1 MNIRTLLFL
10 FTLLIPNVTSAQ
22 IDVLVDGVAYELTTS
37 RGVKQEPIAWVD
49 SKEYRFNEPYKGTVV
64 IPESI
69 VYQNKTYTVVGLKRD
84 VFSNCPDLVTVVLPK
99 RFKTIPSGAFSNS
112 SLSSFEF
119 LEGITKIST
128 MAFTNCKFKSITI
141 PNSVTTIE
149 ESAFED
155 CEQMESIQLPKS
167 LTNVES
173 SVFAGCKSLRSI
185 VLPEGIQKIPRN
197 FFYGCTSL
205 QEVKLSENVKE
216 IQNKA
221 FGGCSSLTS
230 IVIPDGTRSI
240 GEAFR
245 GCTNLKSV
253 YMGQVK
259 ELSPRAFSECKNL
272 RDIYFNTLEC
282 PQIQQYEFAFYGLPC
297 DKMTLHVPVAAVE
310 TFKGMIPWNKFN
322 IVGNPNMKVKPQEDT
337 PKWEFRTT
345 DANKDCSIKK
355 VETTS
360 TETKVYMQ
368 IVLNRNSNC
377 NIARNAYI
385 EANGKKYTI
394 KDAVGIPF
402 APSSTTFYP
411 GTTNFTFIFPPIP
424 SNVTKFNMIEENS
437 SWKFYDVKAK

>member
-1 MNIRTLLFL
+1 
-10 FTLLIPNVTSAQ
+10 
-22 IDVLVDGVAYELTTS
+22 
-37 RGVKQEPIAWVD
+37 
-49 SKEYRFNEPYKGTVV
+49 
-64 IPESI
+64 
-69 VYQNKTYTVVGLKRD
+69 
-84 VFSNCPDLVTVVLPK
+84 
-99 RFKTIPSGAFSNS
+99 
-112 SLSSFEF
+112 
-119 LEGITKIST
+119 
-128 MAFTNCKFKSITI
+128 
-141 PNSVTTIE
+141 
-149 ESAFED
+149 
-155 CEQMESIQLPKS
+155 
-167 LTNVES
+167 
-173 SVFAGCKSLRSI
+173 
-185 VLPEGIQKIPRN
+185 
-197 FFYGCTSL
+197 
-205 QEVKLSENVKE
+205 
-216 IQNKA
+216 
-221 FGGCSSLTS
+221 
-230 IVIPDGTRSI
+230 
-240 GEAFR
+240 
-245 GCTNLKSV
+245 
-253 YMGQVK
+253 MGQVK

-322 IVGNPNMKVKPQEDT
+322 IVGDPNMKVKPQEDT

-385 EANGKKYTI
+385 EANGKKYMI

-437 SWKFYDVKAK
+437 KWKFYDVKAK

>member
-230 IVIPDGTRSI
+230 IVMPDGTRSI

-253 YMGQVK
+253 YMG
-259 ELSPRAFSECKNL
+259 R
-272 RDIYFNTLEC
+272 
-282 PQIQQYEFAFYGLPC
+282 

-322 IVGNPNMKVKPQEDT
+322 IVGDPNMKVKPQEDT

-394 KDAVGIPF
+394 KDAIGIPF